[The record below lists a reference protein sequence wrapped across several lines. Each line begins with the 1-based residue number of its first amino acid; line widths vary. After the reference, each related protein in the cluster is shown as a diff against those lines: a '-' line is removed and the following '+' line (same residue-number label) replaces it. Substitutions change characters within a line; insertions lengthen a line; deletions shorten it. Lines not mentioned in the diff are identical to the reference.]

1 MLIKVGFFYYWLVS
15 VALSTALYLLLKILI
30 YNTVANLFKLQ
41 QPPPQYVLS
50 PIILFFVLISFI
62 MALVSLHLREIYVNP
77 LVSTIKPL
85 KRTFDVVKIRVIKI
99 ATFGITM

>member
-15 VALSTALYLLLKILI
+15 VLLSVVLYQILKLSI
-30 YNTVANLFKLQ
+30 YSTVANLFKLQ
-41 QPPPQYVLS
+41 QPPPQYMIS
-50 PIILFFVLISFI
+50 PILLFFFLLGFI
-62 MALVSLHLREIYVNP
+62 MVLVCLHIRDIYVNP

-99 ATFGITM
+99 ATFGITL